1 MERQASTQA
10 APKSAMAS
18 LVMGCTE
25 GVIWSNAIPLE
36 AHSHDEQMGKRE
48 IAKYENRL
56 HLCVE
61 KYNMK
66 LQL

>member
-1 MERQASTQA
+1 
-10 APKSAMAS
+10 
-18 LVMGCTE
+18 MGCTE

-36 AHSHDEQMGKRE
+36 AHSHDQQMGRRE
-48 IAKYENRL
+48 MAKYENRL
-56 HLCVE
+56 HLRVE